1 MAKAVINLQKESGGI
16 VKISSVDGTGVTEVT
31 VPERGNLVS
40 VDTAVTDNAVV
51 RFNGTTGQVQN
62 SSVVI
67 DDNGYLSISSSI
79 PLPSTAGSKITAFS
93 KDTNVGSGNVSFLRF
108 DTVRTSA
115 GSTHTSSEE
124 RIRKVVDAT
133 EMGYIGFGQN
143 TVKLGNMYGD
153 KVIIDVNG
161 NVLVTSPA
169 GLGYGA
175 GAGGTV
181 TQLTSKSTEV
191 TLNKP
196 SGTIIMNNAAL
207 AAGAIVG
214 FTFVN
219 NLLST
224 SGDNLL
230 LTINNPI
237 SGFNYKVEVA
247 GMLGG
252 IGAQIK
258 VTNVSGSTL
267 SDALSLNFAVIKG
280 ANS

>member
-1 MAKAVINLQKESGGI
+1 
-16 VKISSVDGTGVTEVT
+16 
-31 VPERGNLVS
+31 
-40 VDTAVTDNAVV
+40 
-51 RFNGTTGQVQN
+51 
-62 SSVVI
+62 
-67 DDNGYLSISSSI
+67 
-79 PLPSTAGSKITAFS
+79 
-93 KDTNVGSGNVSFLRF
+93 
-108 DTVRTSA
+108 
-115 GSTHTSSEE
+115 
-124 RIRKVVDAT
+124 
-133 EMGYIGFGQN
+133 
-143 TVKLGNMYGD
+143 
-153 KVIIDVNG
+153 
-161 NVLVTSPA
+161 
-169 GLGYGA
+169 
-175 GAGGTV
+175 
-181 TQLTSKSTEV
+181 
-191 TLNKP
+191 
-196 SGTIIMNNAAL
+196 MNNAAL